1 MWTAVSS
8 IALCALPPPLRVLGV
23 QIAPGANIQQRATQ
37 LIRENPGHELYVM
50 PELSSHGYDDTVLS
64 QLDSYAE
71 KADGSIFQH
80 FSNCARDVN
89 AYICYGY
96 LRRTECGGCTIC
108 QAVVDPSGELV
119 LSYDKMHLCDM
130 GACSEVGYGV
140 QPGSTPGVFE
150 INGVKVGVT
159 ICYDIRF
166 PELYRKLAWDAD
178 CDLILHPSAFIRD
191 ATFPCYHQFVT
202 TRAVEN
208 GVYLLSVNYAGEDF
222 GDSIAVPPWVGP
234 VPGLIDE
241 GDDQGGAYGHD
252 EGVLSTRSLG
262 IEEGVL
268 PLLVQPGHCE
278 AVRKAYPYRRNIHE
292 SLRPQG

>member
-1 MWTAVSS
+1 MFRGW
-8 IALCALPPPLRVLGV
+8 LW
-23 QIAPGANIQQRATQ
+23 RAT
-37 LIRENPGHELYVM
+37 
-50 PELSSHGYDDTVLS
+50 
-64 QLDSYAE
+64 
-71 KADGSIFQH
+71 
-80 FSNCARDVN
+80 
-89 AYICYGY
+89 
-96 LRRTECGGCTIC
+96 
-108 QAVVDPSGELV
+108 
-119 LSYDKMHLCDM
+119 
-130 GACSEVGYGV
+130 
-140 QPGSTPGVFE
+140 GSTPGVVE

-268 PLLVQPGHCE
+268 PLLVQPFSAIARRCE
-278 AVRKAYPYRRNIHE
+278 RRTRTGGIFT
-292 SLRPQG
+292 SRCGLRGRGDNRGRR